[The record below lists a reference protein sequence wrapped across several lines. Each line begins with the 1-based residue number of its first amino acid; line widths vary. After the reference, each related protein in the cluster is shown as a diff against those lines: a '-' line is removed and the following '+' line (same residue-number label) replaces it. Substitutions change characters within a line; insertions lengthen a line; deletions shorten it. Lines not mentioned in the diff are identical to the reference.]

1 MAFCIYTSLYYCW
14 HVMSV
19 ITLDYLKNKII
30 SFSRLFRIYSP
41 TFLKTMHTLSV
52 WFKIE
57 SLYITTNLSCFALFK
72 EKKEY
77 KWNKKRKRKLSKKK
91 NKGNSLIPYS
101 QIFIFSIST
110 KIWTKSHLLIPCKH
124 KHTCVPLEAT
134 LNKTS
139 QKCK

>member
-1 MAFCIYTSLYYCW
+1 MWLCFLFSKEMVTVSSSKTIHIPLQAMTPYYEDILKCPKIIQIWMAFCIYTSLYYCW

-19 ITLDYLKNKII
+19 IILDYLKNKII

-57 SLYITTNLSCFALFK
+57 SSYITTNLSCFALFK

-77 KWNKKRKRKLSKKK
+77 KWNKKRKRKLSKEKK
-91 NKGNSLIPYS
+91 R
-101 QIFIFSIST
+101 
-110 KIWTKSHLLIPCKH
+110 KH
-124 KHTCVPLEAT
+124 
-134 LNKTS
+134 
-139 QKCK
+139 